1 MSYFNVIMVSSR
13 GRNWFRRL
21 PKGICSKW
29 TERPRVW
36 NWISTRW
43 LLFFPAPI
51 TATQRYRQPTV
62 TVPRETL
69 HRSANDEAK
78 EATNVCPRKQ
88 LISAHHVGIDP
99 VIQTWNTI
107 IEKEEDNVDWLDFS
121 QRDCRVLFVCS
132 ASF

>member
-1 MSYFNVIMVSSR
+1 MWLWSQAGEEIDSGVSLRVFARSE
-13 GRNWFRRL
+13 RNGLGSGIEFRL
-21 PKGICSKW
+21 VDCF
-29 TERPRVW
+29 
-36 NWISTRW
+36 
-43 LLFFPAPI
+43 FFPAPI

-69 HRSANDEAK
+69 HRSANDVAK